1 MILGRVSMRYYR
13 NLVEM
18 PCFSSQDLTSLI
30 GSYDSARAIL
40 HRYMKA
46 GLIERV
52 KHNLYAVIS
61 LETGQPIANRFAIG
75 TRAAEGAYISH
86 HSALEYHGFANQVF
100 KEVYVTS
107 PTRFRTFEYGGLRYI
122 GIIPRI
128 NSGVEK
134 RIGAVRVTSLERTVI
149 DSINDIDKIG
159 GLEELLKCLALIPS
173 LKEDKLVACMEDYG
187 KGFLYQ
193 KTGYLLSFFKEE
205 WRLRSEFFQLCRE
218 RISSTRKYLDH
229 TSPFGLNNALHYEWG
244 LIAPKNPLAIIG
256 KGVD

>member
-1 MILGRVSMRYYR
+1 M
-13 NLVEM
+13 
-18 PCFSSQDLTSLI
+18 
-30 GSYDSARAIL
+30 
-40 HRYMKA
+40 
-46 GLIERV
+46 
-52 KHNLYAVIS
+52 
-61 LETGQPIANRFAIG
+61 
-75 TRAAEGAYISH
+75 
-86 HSALEYHGFANQVF
+86 
-100 KEVYVTS
+100 
-107 PTRFRTFEYGGLRYI
+107 
-122 GIIPRI
+122 
-128 NSGVEK
+128 
-134 RIGAVRVTSLERTVI
+134 GAVRVTSLERTVI

-205 WRLRSEFFQLCRE
+205 WRLSSEFFQLCRK

-229 TSPFGLNNALHYEWG
+229 TPPLGLNNALHYEWG